1 MFFATVA
8 REGVFCAGCR
18 LLFLLGCENLGEV
31 LLAAVFSATGSSAAI
46 SGGFCMGW
54 GSGAADADGA
64 GGPQPCGGGARPS
77 NYINRILLGLI
88 RTTTGPLPNGQH
100 DRQQAQ

>member
-64 GGPQPCGGGARPS
+64 DGPQPCGGGARAPPT
-77 NYINRILLGLI
+77 I
-88 RTTTGPLPNGQH
+88 
-100 DRQQAQ
+100 

>member
-18 LLFLLGCENLGEV
+18 LLFLLGCQNLGEV

-54 GSGAADADGA
+54 GSGAADDGA
-64 GGPQPCGGGARPS
+64 GRRAPLQLYKSYPAGPHQNNNRP
-77 NYINRILLGLI
+77 
-88 RTTTGPLPNGQH
+88 TT
-100 DRQQAQ
+100 